1 MTHIQMLSEKIGMF
15 LLILFYFWLNILY
28 FDVRTEK
35 KHHACFNL
43 ESVYLREED
52 WKK

>member
-1 MTHIQMLSEKIGMF
+1 MLSEKIGMF
-15 LLILFYFWLNILY
+15 LLILFYFWLNISY

-35 KHHACFNL
+35 KHQACFNL
-43 ESVYLREED
+43 KSVYRREED